1 MHKFSENIM
10 TIKHTCV
17 KIEKK
22 GEIKN
27 MSLRKIYKLSPTET
41 MVMEFLWANN
51 YSVKTYEILDYFV
64 QNKGKTW
71 KRQTLNTL
79 LIRLDDKGVIE
90 RKRGFVE
97 AKYTYEELLHIACK
111 DFVDTKFNGK
121 ISNVIK
127 AYYMN
132 EKIPEKEA
140 EELINT
146 IQPLI

>member
-22 GEIKN
+22 GEMKN
-27 MSLRKIYKLSPTET
+27 MSLRKIYELSPTET
-41 MVMEFLWANN
+41 MVMEFLWENN
-51 YSVKTYEILDYFV
+51 CFVKTCEIMDYFV
-64 QNKGKTW
+64 QNKSKTW

-79 LIRLDDKGVIE
+79 LIRLDNKGVIE
-90 RKRGFVE
+90 RKRGIVE

-111 DFVDTKFNGK
+111 DFIDTKFGGR
-121 ISNVIK
+121 ISDAIK
-127 AYYMN
+127 AYYMD

-146 IQPLI
+146 IQSLI